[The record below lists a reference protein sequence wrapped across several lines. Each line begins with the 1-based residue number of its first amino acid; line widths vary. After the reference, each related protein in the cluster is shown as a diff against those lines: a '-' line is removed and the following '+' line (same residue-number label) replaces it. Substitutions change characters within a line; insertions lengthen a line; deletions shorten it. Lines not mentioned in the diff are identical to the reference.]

1 MKRKLF
7 YLASPYSHDNQHV
20 KDYRF
25 QVVQDVT
32 VKLLLDAN
40 IYAFSPIAYN
50 HPMVIHDLPTD
61 WSFWENYDKAFIDH
75 CDGLVVL
82 TIDGW
87 QESIGVQAEIEY
99 AKELNLPVVYL
110 SMEQVSNK
118 DYGHI
123 LNLIK
128 GLKSNG

>member
-7 YLASPYSHDNQHV
+7 YLASPYSHKDQEV
-20 KDYRF
+20 KDNRF
-25 QVVQDVT
+25 LVVQEVT
-32 VKLLLDAN
+32 VKMLMDAN

-61 WSFWENYDKAFIDH
+61 WNFWENYDKAFIDH

-87 QESIGVQAEIEY
+87 KESIGVTAEIEY
-99 AKELNLPVVYL
+99 AKELNLPVIYISVEDVKNKNY
-110 SMEQVSNK
+110 EQ
-118 DYGHI
+118 I
-123 LNLIK
+123 LQLI
-128 GLKSNG
+128 ND

>member
-1 MKRKLF
+1 MARKLF
-7 YLASPYSHDNQHV
+7 YLASPYTHKEQSV
-20 KDYRF
+20 KDERF
-25 QVVQDVT
+25 QIVQDVT

-61 WSFWENYDKAFIDH
+61 WSFWEEYDKAFVDH
-75 CDGLVVL
+75 CDGLIVL

-87 QESIGVQAEIEY
+87 KESIGVQAEIEY
-99 AKELNLPVVYL
+99 AKELNLPVLYL
-110 SMEQVSNK
+110 SIDQVENK

-123 LNLIK
+123 HHLIES
-128 GLKSNG
+128 LK